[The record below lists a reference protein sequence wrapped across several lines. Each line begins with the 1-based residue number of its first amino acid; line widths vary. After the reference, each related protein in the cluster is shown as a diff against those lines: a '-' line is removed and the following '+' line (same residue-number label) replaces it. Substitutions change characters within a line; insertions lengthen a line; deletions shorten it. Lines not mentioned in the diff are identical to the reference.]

1 MRRYETVFILRPDL
15 GEAQTKDT
23 VKRFEGIIASGG
35 GELVETE
42 EWGVRELA
50 YRIKGERRG
59 YYVRLDYVSPGTVT
73 NEVERNLKLADNVVR
88 YLSVMVDDDADIAA
102 AHAEVEAHR
111 QRRAAALQARATPEA
126 AAEAPAV
133 EDAPEEIMDAAAEMS
148 EPEVAAEAAPE
159 SAPQHAAEDT
169 AEVTPADASA
179 EVPAGAA
186 DNPPASESGGKP
198 D

>member
-1 MRRYETVFILRPDL
+1 VRRYETVFILRPDL

-35 GELVETE
+35 GELVETD

-59 YYVRLDYVSPGTVT
+59 YYVRLDYVSPGAVT
-73 NEVERNLKLADNVVR
+73 NEVERNLKLADSVVR
-88 YLSVMVDDDADIAA
+88 YLSVMVDDDADVAA

-111 QRRAAALQARATPEA
+111 QRRAAAMLARTTPEA
-126 AAEAPAV
+126 PAETPKTVV
-133 EDAPEEIMDAAAEMS
+133 EDAPEEVMAAAAELT
-148 EPEVAAEAAPE
+148 EGIEAPADEAPADAAEA
-159 SAPQHAAEDT
+159 
-169 AEVTPADASA
+169 PATTSD
-179 EVPAGAA
+179 E
-186 DNPPASESGGKP
+186 PPASESGGKS